1 MFLEILSPE
10 KSIFSG
16 EIFSVKVPGEFGE
29 FEILKNH
36 APIISSLKAGFVFIT
51 NIDMNKQKQEIRG
64 GIIEAISNKIIILVS

>member
-16 EIFSVKVPGEFGE
+16 EILSVKVPGESGE

-36 APIISSLKAGFVFIT
+36 APIISNLKAGFVFIT
-51 NIDMNKQKQEIRG
+51 NRDMNKQKQEIRG
-64 GIIEAISNKIIILVS
+64 GIIEVISNKIIILVS

>member
-16 EIFSVKVPGEFGE
+16 EILSVKVPGEFGE

-64 GIIEAISNKIIILVS
+64 GVIEVISNKIIILVS

>member
-16 EIFSVKVPGEFGE
+16 EILSVKVPGESGE

-36 APIISSLKAGFVFIT
+36 APIISNLKAGFVFIT
-51 NIDMNKQKQEIRG
+51 NRDTNKQKQEIRG
-64 GIIEAISNKIIILVS
+64 GVIEVISNKIIILVS

>member
-16 EIFSVKVPGEFGE
+16 EILSVKVPGEFGE

-36 APIISSLKAGFVFIT
+36 APIISNLKAGFVFIT
-51 NIDMNKQKQEIRG
+51 NRDMNKQKQEIRG
-64 GIIEAISNKIIILVS
+64 GVIEVISNKIIILVS